1 MLKVGLLTSGG
12 DCQGLNGAMRGT
24 VKALVT
30 MSREKVQIYGFNYG
44 YLGLINGDYRK
55 MKEEDFE
62 GILNIGGSILGNSR
76 CPFKKI
82 EEPDEQGR
90 DKVKCMIETYKKLE
104 LDALVVLGGNG
115 SHKTANLL
123 SSKGL
128 NVVTLPKTIDND
140 IYGTEESFGFQSAI
154 EIATRS
160 LDELQTTAASHR
172 RIMIDEIMG
181 HKTGWLTLSSGIAGN
196 ADVILIPEIP
206 YDIKSIRKCID
217 KKMKAGKDY
226 IVIAAAEGI
235 ISKEDAKLT
244 KKELKRKRADDGFI
258 SAGYRLAAE
267 LSPFYSNEVRVVVPG
282 HVQRGGNPCAYDRI
296 LTSRLGTKAAELIIN
311 KNFGMAVAVV
321 NNKIDAIPLPKAV
334 EKTKFVEVDDELVKQ
349 AKMLGICLGD

>member
-1 MLKVGLLTSGG
+1 MLKVGFLTSGG

-30 MSREKVQIYGFNYG
+30 NSKEKIQIYGFNYG
-44 YLGLINGDYRK
+44 YLGMINEDYRK
-55 MKEEDFE
+55 MKPEDFE
-62 GILNIGGSILGNSR
+62 DILNVGGSILGNSR
-76 CPFKKI
+76 CPFKQI
-82 EEPDEQGR
+82 EKPDEQGR

-104 LDALVVLGGNG
+104 LDCLVVLGGNG

-140 IYGTEESFGFQSAI
+140 IYGTEVSFGFWSAI
-154 EIATRS
+154 DIATRS
-160 LDELQTTAASHR
+160 LDELQTTAKSHK

-181 HKTGWLTLSSGIAGN
+181 HKTGWLTLHAGIAGN

-206 YDIKSIRKCID
+206 YDIKEVRKAID

-235 ISKEDAKLT
+235 ISKEDAKLP
-244 KKELKRKRADDGFI
+244 KKELKAKRAEDGFI

-267 LSPFYSNEVRVVVPG
+267 LAPHYTNEVRVVVPG
-282 HVQRGGNPCAYDRI
+282 HVQRGGNPDAFDRV
-296 LTSRLGTKAAELIIN
+296 LTSRLGTKAADLILN
-311 KNFGMAVAVV
+311 KEFGMAVAVV
-321 NNKIDAIPLPKAV
+321 NNKITAIPLPQAV
-334 EKTKFVEVDDELVKQ
+334 EKTKFVEPDDEFVIE
-349 AKMLGICLGD
+349 AKKLGICLGD